1 MATSSKPTD
10 IRVTVARRS
19 VAQVAPY
26 ESEEAS
32 TSVEFSMEGD
42 STSEDVI
49 GEAKAWGDRIA
60 TANYEALGVG
70 YEITEV
76 AVRRLQKSLPGNNE
90 SPAVAP
96 APAPAAPPPSSGA
109 QEDLWRD
116 IMNNTD
122 KWFTNWP
129 DQLDGDDNPSRPAY
143 RRSTDGK
150 GVWLTRKDA
159 AGSANFPS
167 WFVCPKTGKTGD
179 ALAEVGRQI
188 RAKAG
193 AK

>member
-42 STSEDVI
+42 STSDDVI
-49 GEAKAWGDRIA
+49 AEAKAWGDRIA

-96 APAPAAPPPSSGA
+96 APAPAAPPPSGGA

-129 DQLDGDDNPSRPAY
+129 DQLDGDDNPARPAY

-150 GVWLTRKDA
+150 GVWLTRKDT